1 METNKKVAVG
11 LAALGVMGA
20 AGLYYA
26 KSAAAKAVSG
36 EPYVLQMIKTVG
48 YRVLPVSASTEMS
61 MVDPDT
67 SSKGPKLYDWIVA
80 EQKKGRAVLIPAQY
94 YQGTMS
100 ASPTQIVS
108 VEQRLGA
115 AMTAL
120 GIFKV
125 APSLV
130 AAPKVGAAIVT
141 GADAAQQGPL
151 IPTVGQL
158 AVGAAVAAVAIGS
171 TVYIFKDD

>member
-36 EPYVLQMIKTVG
+36 EPYVLQMLKTTG
-48 YRVLPVSASTEMS
+48 YRVLPIAASNEMS
-61 MVDPDT
+61 MVEPDP
-67 SSKGPKLYDWIVA
+67 SSKGLKLYDWVVA

-100 ASPTQIVS
+100 ASPSQIVS
-108 VEQRLGA
+108 VDQRFGA
-115 AMTAL
+115 GMTAL
-120 GIFKV
+120 GIFKL

-130 AAPKVGAAIVT
+130 VAAKTGDAFAVGAAPSPSVPS
-141 GADAAQQGPL
+141 AM
-151 IPTVGQL
+151 QL
-158 AVGAAVAAVAIGS
+158 GIGAAVAAVAIGS
-171 TVYIFKDD
+171 TVYVFKD

>member
-36 EPYVLQMIKTVG
+36 EPYVLQMLKTTG
-48 YRVLPVSASTEMS
+48 YRVLPIAASNEMS
-61 MVDPDT
+61 MVEPDP
-67 SSKGPKLYDWIVA
+67 SSKGLKLYDWVAA

-100 ASPTQIVS
+100 ASPSQIVS
-108 VEQRLGA
+108 VDQRFGA
-115 AMTAL
+115 GMTAL
-120 GIFKV
+120 GIFKL

-130 AAPKVGAAIVT
+130 TPAVKTGDAFAVGATSAPNV
-141 GADAAQQGPL
+141 PSSK
-151 IPTVGQL
+151 QL
-158 AVGAAVAAVAIGS
+158 AIGAAVAAVAIGS
-171 TVYIFKDD
+171 TVYVFKD